1 MSIYFLDSSAIAK
14 RYINEI
20 GSNWLCSLF
29 EPTLGN
35 QFFITAITGV
45 EIISAITRRA
55 KSGSISSRDSIAIRN
70 QFKEDIQSEYQVI
83 EITETIISSAMT
95 MAEIYALRGYD
106 AVQLASGR
114 EINSLCI
121 LHNLPVVIF
130 VSADNALN
138 EAASAEG
145 LVIENPN
152 NYR

>member
-20 GSNWLCSLF
+20 GSNWLCPLF
-29 EPTLGN
+29 DPTLGN
-35 QFFITAITGV
+35 QFFMAAITGV

-70 QFKEDIQSEYQVI
+70 QFKEDMQSEYQVI
-83 EITETIISSAMT
+83 EITETLISSAMI
-95 MAEIYALRGYD
+95 MAETYALRGYD

-114 EINSLCI
+114 ELNRLCVM
-121 LHNLPVVIF
+121 HNLPVVIF

-138 EAASAEG
+138 EAASTEG